1 MSLLGCFIC
10 LSPNACW
17 DELSCSVK
25 RKCHPVWWLYLL
37 HTHSHTHMRNKFIC
51 MFYLDRAAFRE
62 NTSVWC
68 FWSSDDHLFQEA
80 FRSSDLPQIPANNW
94 THAVY
99 AVSHTQTHT
108 QTFTQTCTT
117 SHSHSKP
124 AGSKILFHRVYSP
137 FLQPTFR
144 CFLNSALFYSALP
157 AGLTHTHTLI
167 CWKQPSRFSFRYRTP
182 NTATLTH
189 AYTLCSCRPPVRHQA
204 FRSAAGC
211 DIIMAHDAWCSQILP
226 TLTLISPSL
235 Q

>member
-1 MSLLGCFIC
+1 
-10 LSPNACW
+10 
-17 DELSCSVK
+17 
-25 RKCHPVWWLYLL
+25 
-37 HTHSHTHMRNKFIC
+37 

-124 AGSKILFHRVYSP
+124 AGSKILFHHVYSP

-144 CFLNSALFYSALP
+144 CFLNSSLFYSALL
-157 AGLTHTHTLI
+157 AGLTHTHSHSHLLETTFTL
-167 CWKQPSRFSFRYRTP
+167 
-182 NTATLTH
+182 L
-189 AYTLCSCRPPVRHQA
+189 L
-204 FRSAAGC
+204 
-211 DIIMAHDAWCSQILP
+211 
-226 TLTLISPSL
+226 SL
-235 Q
+235 QNTQHRYTHTCIHTVFLPAACPPSGFSQRCWL